1 MKVLLGVLL
10 LNRKLKGV
18 PTSWPAHLENLP
30 EAYRSIAY
38 FGSANCEESQLAGML
53 AWRIFPKLT
62 ARSLI
67 LDHSHLAM

>member
-1 MKVLLGVLL
+1 MYGSVEVED
-10 LNRKLKGV
+10 GV
-18 PTSWPAHLENLP
+18 PTSRPACLENLP

-38 FGSANCEESQLAGML
+38 FGSTNCEESQLAGSL

-67 LDHSHLAM
+67 LDRPTARSPN